1 MASVAHNGSSAGG
14 ANLFKLDDKTTV
26 PAFRREGKFDAVA
39 CDLSKYFGNGG
50 RLVERR
56 ARRHQTVILHFCVI
70 CKNRQMPAQAEPQDR
85 ILDAAVRVF
94 RRHGFRRSSIEQ
106 AAEEAGLT
114 RQALYHH
121 FSSKEALFRAVITRL
136 YERALAAE
144 TAAAEAA
151 DHAGHGLAEI
161 LVAEI
166 SARLRQL
173 VSSLE
178 GSPHMEELFSEHLA
192 QTPDLYQ
199 TYASRYAEQVATTI
213 ARVCRRQ
220 GLALERGITP
230 RALARLIEMA
240 VHGTKS
246 AYPSMVP
253 ADAFLKEVGVMLRT
267 LIAGAVVSPAKQP
280 AKRSRRKRESRK

>member
-1 MASVAHNGSSAGG
+1 
-14 ANLFKLDDKTTV
+14 
-26 PAFRREGKFDAVA
+26 
-39 CDLSKYFGNGG
+39 
-50 RLVERR
+50 
-56 ARRHQTVILHFCVI
+56 
-70 CKNRQMPAQAEPQDR
+70 MPTQAEPQDR
-85 ILDAAVRVF
+85 ILDAAARVF

-121 FSSKEALFRAVITRL
+121 FSSKEDLFRAVITRL

-151 DHAGHGLAEI
+151 EHAGQGLAEI
-161 LVAEI
+161 LVAQI

-192 QTPDLYQ
+192 QTPDLYR
-199 TYASRYAEQVATTI
+199 TYASRYAEQVATTL

-220 GLALERGITP
+220 ALTLDKGMTS

-246 AYPSMVP
+246 AYPSMLP
-253 ADAFLKEVGVMLRT
+253 ADAFLKDLGVMLRT
-267 LIAGAVVSPAKQP
+267 LIAGAVVSPAARP
-280 AKRSRRKRESRK
+280 AKRPRRKRESRK